1 MTTSQS
7 RQWTHR
13 QLLPLSN
20 IVGLHKKAG
29 ISMLRKLGC
38 FVVAFGLVFPMCA
51 TERTG
56 SISGYVRSAAGVPQ
70 MGAVVEVI
78 GSAVEGL
85 EVFTDEKGFYTA
97 SGLLP
102 GLYSIRVSAPSFLPA
117 EHEGVGL
124 HAGAILILNVTLSTL
139 FDSVRLAPARSV
151 SDEDDWKWVLRS
163 SANRPILRVL
173 NAGAS
178 NGETGKANHNFKG
191 SLSFVAGSPSEG
203 FGSQPEMTTDFSV
216 QRSLFSEGTV
226 ALSGNVGYGEATPA
240 TVLHA
245 SYQRS
250 MENGS
255 EPLLAVTFRNLA
267 SPEFYPRDG
276 GLQALA
282 LTASDNLTLGN
293 LELNF
298 GSELQSVQFM
308 GRVSAL
314 RPFGTADFHVSPD
327 TVVEYRYASAEPD
340 TRMQQDFGSA
350 STDLSDAGPRMSVVG
365 FSPTL
370 EHAHHQEVS
379 VSHREGKNSVQLALY
394 SDRLADPALT
404 GVGEFP
410 GDPGQVLADAYSGT
424 FTYRGRNLETRGTR
438 IVFQRKV
445 SADITATMDYSY
457 GGVLDLDKDNV
468 SLADARQSSLV
479 RNRHSVAAKV
489 SGTIPGAKSHWVAS
503 YGWVSGRALT
513 PVDMFNTSAGRT
525 DPFLNVF
532 FRQPLPG
539 AGFIPAHIEALLE
552 VRNLL
557 AQGYVPVLGSDG
569 KTVYLVQSA
578 RAVRGGLAFSF

>member
-1 MTTSQS
+1 
-7 RQWTHR
+7 
-13 QLLPLSN
+13 LPLSDPE
-20 IVGLHKKAG
+20 GLRYQKAG
-29 ISMLRKLGC
+29 TTMFRKFGC
-38 FVVAFGLVFPMCA
+38 LMIAFGLVFPVYA
-51 TERTG
+51 VERTG
-56 SISGYVRSAAGVPQ
+56 SISGYVRSATGVPQ

-78 GSAVEGL
+78 GSAVQGL
-85 EVFTDEKGFYTA
+85 EVFTDERGFYSA

-102 GLYSIRVSAPSFLPA
+102 GFYSVRVSAPSFLTA
-117 EHEGVGL
+117 EHERVGL
-124 HAGAILILNVTLSTL
+124 HAGAIMILNVTLSTL
-139 FDSVRLAPARSV
+139 FDSVRLAPARSAT
-151 SDEDDWKWVLRS
+151 DEDDWKWVLRS
-163 SANRPILRVL
+163 AANRPILRVL
-173 NAGAS
+173 TAGS
-178 NGETGKANHNFKG
+178 TNSSEQSGKTNHNFKG
-191 SLSFVAGSPSEG
+191 SLSFVAGSPSQG
-203 FGSQPEMTTDFSV
+203 FGSQPDMSTDFAV
-216 QRSLFSEGTV
+216 ERSLFSAGTV
-226 ALSGNVGYGEATPA
+226 ALSGNVGCGEATPA

-245 SYQRS
+245 SYRRS

-255 EPLLAVTFRNLA
+255 EPILAVTFRNLP

-298 GSELQSVQFM
+298 GSDLQTVQFM

-327 TVVEYRYASAEPD
+327 TVVEYRYATSEPD
-340 TRMQQDFGSA
+340 ARMEQDFGPA
-350 STDLSDAGPRMSVVG
+350 STDLSESGPRMSVVE
-365 FSPTL
+365 FSPAL

-379 VSHREGKNSVQLALY
+379 VSHRAGKNSMQFAVY
-394 SDRLADPALT
+394 SDRISDPALT
-404 GVGEFP
+404 GVGAFP
-410 GDPGQVLADAYSGT
+410 GDPGQVLADQYSGT
-424 FTYRGRNLETRGTR
+424 FTYRGKNLETHGTR
-438 IVFQRKV
+438 VVFQRKI

-457 GGVLDLDKDNV
+457 GGVLDLDREGI
-468 SLADARQSSLV
+468 SLANAREFSVV
-479 RNRHSVAAKV
+479 RGRHNAAAKV
-489 SGTIPGAKSHWVAS
+489 SGTIPGTKSHWTAS

-513 PVDMFNTSAGRT
+513 TVDTFNTSAGRT
-525 DPFLNVF
+525 DPFLNLL

-539 AGFIPAHIEALLE
+539 SGFIPAHVEALVE